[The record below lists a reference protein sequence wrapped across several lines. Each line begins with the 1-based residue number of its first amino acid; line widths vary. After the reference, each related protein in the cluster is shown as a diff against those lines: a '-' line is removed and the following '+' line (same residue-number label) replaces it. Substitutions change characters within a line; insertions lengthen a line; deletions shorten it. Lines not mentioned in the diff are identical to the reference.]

1 MIFLGH
7 LNNTYMD
14 LFRNQ
19 NMRRITFLGIALWMF
34 ISLVFDTTVRNI
46 SNLNFNFYTSFV
58 IATALE
64 LPADLLSIVGLNWLG
79 RRWSSFFPML
89 ACGLTMLACA
99 WLTGLSLRIFCIHLI
114 SQFLDQWKAQAVMF
128 MLGRFFA
135 TYSMNLGFQFTV
147 EVE

>member
-1 MIFLGH
+1 MLHDFSRPSY
-7 LNNTYMD
+7 TYMD

-19 NMRRITFLGIALWMF
+19 NMRRITFLGIALWML
-34 ISLVFDTTVRNI
+34 ISLVFDTSVRNI
-46 SNLNFNFYTSFV
+46 SNLNFDFYISFMV
-58 IATALE
+58 AASLE

-79 RRWSSFFPML
+79 RRWSSCFPML

-99 WLTGLSLRIFCIHLI
+99 WLTGLSLSMFCIQLI
-114 SQFLDQWKAQAVMF
+114 SQFLDQSQAVMF

-147 EVE
+147 EVG